1 MWPESGPKVAWIWNI
16 LAQNKPVEIFSS
28 PSPTCAKTTSPRPN
42 PHHEKS
48 GPTQPKFLEYFN
60 KLQDFKIYNVIIVD
74 LLWALS
80 TMYIVHTA
88 GKGRAGFLRNSPCV
102 IPKAY
107 KNKQSPAQSQ

>member
-1 MWPESGPKVAWIWNI
+1 MVTQMWPESGPKVAWIWNI
-16 LAQNKPVEIFSS
+16 LARNKPVEIFSS
-28 PSPTCAKTTSPRPN
+28 LSPTRTKTTSPKPN

-60 KLQDFKIYNVIIVD
+60 KLQEFKIYNVIIVD

-80 TMYIVHTA
+80 TLYIQQ
-88 GKGRAGFLRNSPCV
+88 GRAGFLRNSPCV